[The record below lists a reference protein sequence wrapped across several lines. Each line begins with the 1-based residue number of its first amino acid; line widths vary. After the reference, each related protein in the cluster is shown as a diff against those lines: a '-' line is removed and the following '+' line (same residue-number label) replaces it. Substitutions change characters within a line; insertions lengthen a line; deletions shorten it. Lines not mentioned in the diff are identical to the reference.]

1 MIYKGFLWIQKNKF
15 LLLEVKMSS
24 WSSSCLLQASKSTLN
39 SSKINFISS
48 SESTCNSPLSAISTE
63 GFNWHGNV
71 FGFKGCW
78 NNSRCYRKDCS
89 AFVSK
94 ATILCLAEFLRS
106 QIQRVTRKGIC
117 TSLWSLEVDSHW
129 QALREKIFAAGPTQ
143 KGRKSNGEQVPEKT
157 FLSFY

>member
-1 MIYKGFLWIQKNKF
+1 
-15 LLLEVKMSS
+15 MSS

-39 SSKINFISS
+39 LSKINFISS

-143 KGRKSNGEQVPEKT
+143 KGRKSNWEQVPEKHSSGFVST
-157 FLSFY
+157 TTCSLCYGTPL